1 MRKLK
6 KRIREIFQKINSPN
20 YKFSPMDLDFF
31 YLMNNNASFSQ
42 IYSSLLN
49 NVANEDEI
57 MVDSSS
63 INCDN
68 IDDKYDFSMIID

>member
-1 MRKLK
+1 MQKLK
-6 KRIREIFQKINSPN
+6 RKIGEIAKKLNSPN

-31 YLMNNNASFSQ
+31 NLMNNNASFSQ
-42 IYSSLLN
+42 IYSSLIN
-49 NVANEDEI
+49 NVTYEDEI
-57 MVDSSS
+57 MADSS

>member
-1 MRKLK
+1 MQKLK
-6 KRIREIFQKINSPN
+6 KRIREIFKKINSPN

-49 NVANEDEI
+49 NITNEDEI
-57 MVDSSS
+57 MVDSS

>member
-1 MRKLK
+1 
-6 KRIREIFQKINSPN
+6 
-20 YKFSPMDLDFF
+20 MDLDFF
-31 YLMNNNASFSQ
+31 NLMNNNASFSQ

-63 INCDN
+63 IDCDN